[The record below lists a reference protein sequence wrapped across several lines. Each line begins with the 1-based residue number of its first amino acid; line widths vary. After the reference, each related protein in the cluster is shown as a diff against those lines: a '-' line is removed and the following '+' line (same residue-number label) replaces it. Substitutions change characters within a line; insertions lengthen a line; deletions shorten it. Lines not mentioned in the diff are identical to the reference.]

1 MILPIRLALLTIRRN
16 MEHLRHKT
24 AGVTSVSDQCI
35 DLVAHFEGCELKAYL
50 DPVGIPTIGF
60 GATFYPGSGRKVRM
74 GDEIT
79 MRQAKEMLADHL
91 VKFTGMVLNKVKR
104 PLYQHELDA
113 LVSFCFNAGTSYKSG
128 GQWKDYNIWKHA
140 QARTIT
146 KEYWETLAV
155 TSGGKRLA
163 GLVRRRKA
171 EANLYFNDELYFFE

>member
-1 MILPIRLALLTIRRN
+1 LLTIRRN
-16 MEHLRHKT
+16 MEHLRRKN
-24 AGVTSVSDQCI
+24 AGVTSVSDRCV

-79 MRQAKEMLADHL
+79 MRQAKEMLADLL
-91 VKFTGMVLNKVKR
+91 VKFTGMVLSKVKR
-104 PLYQHELDA
+104 PLYQNELDA
-113 LVSFCFNAGTSYKSG
+113 LTSFCFNAGTSDKSG

-171 EANLYFNDELYFFE
+171 EAH